1 MGRGLPPTPPCPAL
15 LLGAADGVGDSCPIP
30 PGARPRSSACR
41 RPSGAPA
48 PAPHGSAMR
57 GLLLALCAL
66 AGKGCP
72 PRGVGGVL
80 GVPPSTGFVLGGL
93 SPMGAGL
100 HAWSPWV
107 SPCPVCAPPGT
118 FSGACAPSPCTTSP
132 QSCQQPPGASPA
144 PSSPPWGAP
153 TALRV
158 PPPRCE
164 LQEPGGEAAPGPD
177 DQLQP
182 APAPGPARGPSHR
195 CHPQAHPHQPHLP
208 GETPPPAPSS
218 GREHGPGVLG

>member
-1 MGRGLPPTPPCPAL
+1 MGPYTLFWGIWGNGGHHFAPNPNSTPHQQHKTPQELPSTPPPLRCWWRGGDRMGHGLPPTPPCPAL

-72 PRGVGGVL
+72 PRGVGGAL

-100 HAWSPWV
+100 RAPSPWV

-118 FSGACAPSPCTTSP
+118 FSGACAPSPCTTPP

-158 PPPRCE
+158 PPPK
-164 LQEPGGEAAPGPD
+164 
-177 DQLQP
+177 
-182 APAPGPARGPSHR
+182 
-195 CHPQAHPHQPHLP
+195 
-208 GETPPPAPSS
+208 
-218 GREHGPGVLG
+218 V